1 MKFAKDKNYKLIEF
15 GDGLIITEVQHNL
28 SDKNAKPL
36 IVADAGRLLTYL
48 DRFFYEREDGK
59 SLKDAH
65 DLAMNTAQITA
76 IQVPG

>member
-1 MKFAKDKNYKLIEF
+1 MKFVKGKNYKLIEF

-28 SDKNAKPL
+28 SDPAAKPL

-48 DRFFYEREDGK
+48 DRFFYEREAGK

-65 DLAMNTAQITA
+65 DQAMNTAQITT
-76 IQVPG
+76 IQVPQ